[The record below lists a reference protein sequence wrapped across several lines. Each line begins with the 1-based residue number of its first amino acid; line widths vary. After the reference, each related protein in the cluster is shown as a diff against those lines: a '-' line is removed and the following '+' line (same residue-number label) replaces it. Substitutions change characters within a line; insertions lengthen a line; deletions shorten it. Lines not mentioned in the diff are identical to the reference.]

1 MNNGADSTQNRI
13 RAHGPPMV
21 YLIDDDPSFLSAL
34 SRRLRV
40 AGYQV
45 ETFESAEQFRI
56 RGSLHAPAC
65 AILDLKMPGLGGL
78 ELQELLARADEPLP
92 VIFLTA
98 HGDVPTSVRAMK
110 QGAVDFLTKPVRGD
124 VLLEA
129 VQRALAHDAAIREM
143 RRQKRVW
150 SARYE
155 SLTAREREVFAL
167 VVRGMAN
174 KQIANVLQISERTV
188 KAHRCQVMSKMAV
201 QSPAELGRAAEWL
214 GDFFRAFP
222 AVQSASI

>member
-13 RAHGPPMV
+13 QAPDPPIV

-40 AGYQV
+40 AGYKV
-45 ETFESAEQFRI
+45 ETFVSAEQFRI
-56 RGSLHAPAC
+56 RSGSHTSAC

-143 RRQKRVW
+143 RRQRRVW

-174 KQIANVLQISERTV
+174 KQVANVLQISERTV

-214 GDFFRAFP
+214 GDFFQAFP